1 MVYHC
6 SMKIGELAKKAK
18 VNIDTIRYYERRG
31 LLHKPRRS
39 TSDYRIYSEADAKRL
54 LFIIHAKSLG
64 FTLEEIK
71 VLLSLRAGESNC
83 DEVRQIARNKAG
95 EIASRVES
103 LLRMQHVLLEL
114 AEQCEQK
121 DKGDL
126 CPILNAMEKD
136 HE

>member
-31 LLHKPRRS
+31 LLSKPRRS
-39 TSDYRIYSEADAKRL
+39 SSGYRIYSEADAKRL

-95 EIASRVES
+95 EIASRVQS
-103 LLRMQHVLLEL
+103 LLRIQYVLLEL

>member
-1 MVYHC
+1 MFYHC
-6 SMKIGELAKKAK
+6 SMKIGELAKKAN

-31 LLHKPRRS
+31 LLSKPKR
-39 TSDYRIYSEADAKRL
+39 TASDYRIYSAADAKRL
-54 LFIIHAKSLG
+54 LFIVHAKSLG

-71 VLLSLRAGESNC
+71 VLLSLRSGESNC
-83 DEVRQIARNKAG
+83 DEVRQIATNKAG
-95 EIASRVES
+95 EIALRIES
-103 LLRMQHVLLEL
+103 LLRIQHVLLEL

-126 CPILNAMEKD
+126 CPILNAMEHD

>member
-31 LLHKPRRS
+31 LLSKPRRS
-39 TSDYRIYSEADAKRL
+39 SSGYRIYSEADAKRL

-95 EIASRVES
+95 EIASRVQS
-103 LLRMQHVLLEL
+103 LLRMQYVLLEL